1 MARRRTALAALATL
15 VLTSIG
21 APAWAQ
27 PAEGAAAPTDGA
39 APPTDG
45 AAPPVKDPAVVKK
58 WLTAGKAAIK
68 KSAWAVAV
76 TAFENALAAGA
87 DPNVYLDLALAE
99 EKLGNLDRAA
109 IHLRV
114 VTGAT
119 LGIRA
124 DVKKKASARYDA
136 LSMKVGLLTLA
147 VTPEG
152 ATVSLGAERIATA
165 PMAEPVILMPGMYT
179 LSFSADGFEP
189 KDVEIKVE
197 EGSESERTV
206 ELAPIE
212 VIVRPPPRPAE
223 PTPAPVRPAS
233 HAPRP
238 RLALYIGG
246 GVTIG
251 ALGIGVVT
259 GLLATSRHGTFT
271 DPASS
276 SGERDDARSSGQ
288 NLALIT
294 DITLGVGI
302 AAAAFTT
309 YWYLARYKPA
319 QRTAGAV
326 GGERSDQAR
335 AKVELVPWVQAEAGG
350 FTVAG
355 SF

>member
-15 VLTSIG
+15 VLSSSG

-27 PAEGAAAPTDGA
+27 PADGA
-39 APPTDG
+39 PPPTAG
-45 AAPPVKDPAVVKK
+45 EAPAVKDPAVAKK
-58 WLTAGKAAIK
+58 WLAAGQAAVK
-68 KSAWAVAV
+68 KSAWEAAV
-76 TAFENALAAGA
+76 TAFESALAAGA

-99 EKLGNLDRAA
+99 EKLGKLDRAA

-119 LGIRA
+119 PGIRA

-136 LSMKVGLLTLA
+136 LSMKVGLLTLT
-147 VTPEG
+147 VSPEG
-152 ATVSLGAERIATA
+152 ATISLGAERIATA
-165 PMAEPVILMPGMYT
+165 PMAEPVILMPGTYT
-179 LSFSADGFEP
+179 LSFSADGFQP
-189 KDVEIKVE
+189 KDVELKVE

-206 ELAPIE
+206 ELEPIE
-212 VIVRPPPRPAE
+212 VIVRPPPAE
-223 PTPAPVRPAS
+223 PTPAPARPAPVPT
-233 HAPRP
+233 APRLP
-238 RLALYIGG
+238 LYIGG

-259 GLLATSRHGTFT
+259 GLLASSRHGTFT
-271 DPASS
+271 DPASTAT
-276 SGERDDARSSGQ
+276 ERDDARSSGKS
-288 NLALIT
+288 LALVT

-309 YWYLARYKPA
+309 YWYFARYKPA
-319 QRTAGAV
+319 QRSTGAI
-326 GGERSDQAR
+326 GRERSDEAR

>member
-1 MARRRTALAALATL
+1 MARRRTALATLATL
-15 VLTSIG
+15 VLTSSG
-21 APAWAQ
+21 APVWAQ
-27 PAEGAAAPTDGA
+27 PADGVAAAAG
-39 APPTDG
+39 G
-45 AAPPVKDPAVVKK
+45 EAPPVKDPAAAKK
-58 WLTAGKAAIK
+58 FLTAGQAAVK
-68 KSAWAVAV
+68 KSAWEVAV

-99 EKLGNLDRAA
+99 EKLGKLDRAA

-119 LGIRA
+119 PGIRA

-136 LSMKVGLLTLA
+136 LSMKVGLLTLT
-147 VTPEG
+147 VKPEG
-152 ATVSLGAERIATA
+152 ATIALGAERIATA
-165 PMAEPVILMPGMYT
+165 PMAESVILMPGTYT
-179 LSFSADGFEP
+179 LSFSADGFQP

-206 ELAPIE
+206 DLEPIE
-212 VIVRPPPRPAE
+212 VIVRPPPEE
-223 PTPAPVRPAS
+223 PTPGPIRPTPVHPT
-233 HAPRP
+233 P
-238 RLALYIGG
+238 RLPLYIGG
-246 GVTIG
+246 GVAIG

-271 DPASS
+271 DAASTPA
-276 SGERDDARSSGQ
+276 ERDDARSSGQ

-319 QRTAGAV
+319 QRTAGV
-326 GGERSDQAR
+326 IGRERSAEAR